1 MAMNIGAMGAGT
13 LPRSDTMKRPEAI
26 TFSSSWGNKFNKKE
40 YTTVRGQDTNFTLL
54 KTYPVIL
61 KGKLIGYAKVKE
73 IEFKRINEFTIKE
86 IREDLGISI
95 QNNLKGDVIAQ
106 DIREQFMSILEKW
119 YKQKPYWMGEYTLM
133 QKLYLENKGKVI

>member
-1 MAMNIGAMGAGT
+1 
-13 LPRSDTMKRPEAI
+13 MKTPDAI
-26 TFSSSWGNKFNKKE
+26 TFSNSWGNNFNKKE
-40 YTTVRGQDTNFTLL
+40 YTTVRGQDTLFVLC

-61 KGKLIGYAKVKE
+61 KGKIISHAKVKE
-73 IEFKRINEFTIKE
+73 IEWKRINEFTIKE

-106 DIREQFMSILEKW
+106 DIREQFMTILEKW
-119 YKQKPYWMGEYTLM
+119 YKQKDWWMGEYTIM